1 MAAAEGLT
9 YWQAVGHD
17 WAHHWYL
24 YLSMPFVAA
33 IIGYTTKLLA
43 IRMMF
48 QPLEFKGIRPF
59 FGWQGVIPRNAERM
73 ASIATDTM
81 LNELVSQKEIIARLD
96 PRRMTKEIEKP
107 LLDSVETIIHEVGT
121 KIAPGMWEG
130 MPDLVRNRIIKRIK
144 EDAPNAVA
152 ELLADIRDNIDQV
165 FDLKH
170 TVVTNL
176 VRDKHILNR
185 IFQEAGH
192 KEFQFI
198 ARSGIWFGFSIGLIQ
213 MTVWT
218 FYKSSWVLPAFGLF
232 IGWFTDWLALKMV
245 FRPKQPTKYL
255 FGLFE
260 WQGLFLRRRK
270 EVAADY
276 GRLIAEEIITPRAIM
291 DGVLRGPL
299 SDKLF
304 AMVQKHVQRTVDEQA
319 GAIRPLVVFAV
330 GSREYQQMKRQVAER
345 MMVVMQETAQQVE
358 KYAYDAM
365 DVQNTLITKMQQLD
379 EEKFEHLIRPAF
391 EQDEWILIA
400 CGAALGFLVGE
411 LQTFLM
417 LH

>member
-1 MAAAEGLT
+1 MT
-9 YWQAVGHD
+9 YWQAIGHD

-81 LNELVSQKEIIARLD
+81 LNELVSQQEIISRLD

-107 LLDSVETIIHEVGT
+107 LLDSVETIIHEVAT
-121 KIAPGMWEG
+121 SFSPGVWEA

-144 EDAPNAVA
+144 EDAPNAVS
-152 ELLADIRDNIDQV
+152 ELLADIRDNIDRV

-192 KEFQFI
+192 KEFDFI
-198 ARSGIWFGFSIGLIQ
+198 AKSGIWFGFSIGLIQ

-218 FYKSSWVLPAFGLF
+218 FYKSAWVLPAFGLF

-304 AMVQKHVQRTVDEQA
+304 AMVHKHVQRAVDEQA
-319 GAIRPLVVFAV
+319 GAIRPLVVLSI
-330 GSREYQQMKRQVAER
+330 GSREYQQIKKQVAER
-345 MMVVMQETAQQVE
+345 MMVVMQETASQVE

-365 DVQNTLITKMQQLD
+365 DVQNTLIVKMQQLN
-379 EEKFEHLIRPAF
+379 EEQFEHLIRPAF

>member
-1 MAAAEGLT
+1 VT
-9 YWQAVGHD
+9 YWQAIGHD

-81 LNELVSQKEIIARLD
+81 LNELVSQQEIISRLD

-107 LLDSVETIIHEVGT
+107 LLDSVETIIHEVAT
-121 KIAPGMWEG
+121 SFSPGVWEA

-144 EDAPNAVA
+144 EDAPNAVS
-152 ELLADIRDNIDQV
+152 ELLADIRDNIDRV

-192 KEFQFI
+192 KEFDFI
-198 ARSGIWFGFSIGLIQ
+198 AKSGIWFGFSIGLIQ

-218 FYKSSWVLPAFGLF
+218 FYKSAWVLPAFGLF

-304 AMVQKHVQRTVDEQA
+304 AMVHKHVQRAVDEQA
-319 GAIRPLVVFAV
+319 GAIRPLVVLSI
-330 GSREYQQMKRQVAER
+330 GSREYQQIKKQVAER
-345 MMVVMQETAQQVE
+345 MMVVMQETASQVE

-365 DVQNTLITKMQQLD
+365 DVQNTLIVKMQQLN
-379 EEKFEHLIRPAF
+379 EEQFEHLIRPAF